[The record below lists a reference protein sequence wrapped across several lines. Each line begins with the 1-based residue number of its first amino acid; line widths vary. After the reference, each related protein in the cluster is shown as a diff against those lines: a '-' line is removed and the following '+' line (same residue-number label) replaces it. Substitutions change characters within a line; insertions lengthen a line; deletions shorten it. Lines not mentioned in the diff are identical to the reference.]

1 MFERILVPLDGSRFS
16 VRALR
21 YGIEVAKH
29 FKAEVILMRVV
40 PPATLTVAAGPPEVV
55 GSPVTTQ
62 ITAESAEL
70 QNRSNL
76 VRANRYL
83 RRKIRELSSEGIK
96 SSCYVAI
103 GPPSE
108 SIMDRCRRGDV
119 DLVVM
124 ATHGRGG
131 LKRAFVGS
139 VTDEVIRSSGV
150 PVLVIRP
157 GGKNSKK

>member
-29 FKAEVILMRVV
+29 FSAEVILMRVV
-40 PPATLTVAAGPPEVV
+40 PPASLTVATGPPEAV
-55 GSPVTTQ
+55 GSPVATR
-62 ITAESAEL
+62 ITAQSAEI

-76 VRANRYL
+76 SRANRYL
-83 RRKIRELSSEGIK
+83 RRKLRELAAEDING
-96 SSCYVAI
+96 SCCVAL
-103 GPPSE
+103 GSPAE
-108 SIMDRCRRGDV
+108 SIMRRCRRGDV

-124 ATHGRGG
+124 ATHGRSG

-139 VTDEVIRSSGV
+139 VADEVIRSSGV

-157 GGKNSKK
+157 GGKRRKK